1 MIIPYGI
8 EDSKLRRIPVVTI
21 AIIVICIV
29 VYYFTSLAY
38 KRWEVR
44 YQKAFTKFISYYMA
58 HPYLEISPEF
68 KKQFMSEED
77 AEVAENLLK
86 GFGRYKERPDDY
98 VVEEEQEKFDEYVRE
113 LLDLSKT
120 LPFKKWGFIPAKKN
134 FGGLFSSMFVHAGFW
149 HLFFNLLLLFVCGPL
164 LEDVWGRLTFVPFY
178 LLSGIVATLMYS
190 LHYPG
195 STVPLVGA
203 SGAIAG
209 VMGAFLVRHFKTNIK
224 FFYFFFIFIRPGTFS
239 APAWLM
245 LPLWLLR
252 EIFAGS
258 LMDVVIKEHGGGGVA
273 HWAHVWGFAFGAGIA
288 YLIKHFKLEEKYVKS
303 KIEKQTTYVNKGYTI
318 FEEAQQLLVSGD
330 KENAFI
336 KLKEAAGQTPS
347 DQDIVETLWNT
358 SIDLYKEHEAA
369 PYLVRLIEKDVR
381 DNEMQLALLHYS
393 QLKTRFPDAAINKHA
408 KIKLLNAVIDVWEFK
423 DAKQMYDE
431 LAPEINLNVPPG
443 ILLEFSSVAL
453 KFDQRFDQSVA
464 GRVVE
469 LALQHPDIPE
479 DKKDELKTRL
489 YAPPK
494 PRPRGDEPIKINGYL
509 GEGGAAAAA
518 GAAAATVS
526 AFQPQPPVSS
536 GMASKANATI
546 QPPPPP
552 PEAYEIL
559 SPQDFYVPERKLNI
573 TKAVPVC
580 VKGTKIVLNAENVG
594 QRAVSLERVQFIS
607 VVKIAPP
614 SGRPFLLL
622 DFFLSNPNLQAADIR
637 LVRFFSS
644 QFNPQ
649 KFAPNASGPMEAFK
663 TFVSALLELS
673 GAQPY
678 PDLESVQ
685 LNRLITFTSI
695 EEYDNSL
702 LKTG

>member
-1 MIIPYGI
+1 
-8 EDSKLRRIPVVTI
+8 
-21 AIIVICIV
+21 
-29 VYYFTSLAY
+29 
-38 KRWEVR
+38 
-44 YQKAFTKFISYYMA
+44 
-58 HPYLEISPEF
+58 
-68 KKQFMSEED
+68 
-77 AEVAENLLK
+77 
-86 GFGRYKERPDDY
+86 
-98 VVEEEQEKFDEYVRE
+98 
-113 LLDLSKT
+113 
-120 LPFKKWGFIPAKKN
+120 
-134 FGGLFSSMFVHAGFW
+134 
-149 HLFFNLLLLFVCGPL
+149 
-164 LEDVWGRLTFVPFY
+164 
-178 LLSGIVATLMYS
+178 MYS

-258 LMDVVIKEHGGGGVA
+258 LMDVVYKEYGGGGVA

-288 YLIKHFKLEEKYVKS
+288 FLIKHFKFEEKYVKS
-303 KIEKQTTYVNKGYTI
+303 KIEKQTSYVNKGYTI
-318 FEEAQQLLVSGD
+318 YEEAQQLLVSGD

-336 KLKEAAGQTPS
+336 KLKEAAGQSPG

-358 SIDLYKEHEAA
+358 GIDLYKEHEAM
-369 PYLVRLIEKDVR
+369 PFLVRLIEKDVR
-381 DNEMQLALLHYS
+381 DNQMELALLHYS

-408 KIKLLNAVIDVWEFK
+408 KIKLLDAIIDTDAFK
-423 DAKQMYDE
+423 EAKQMYDE
-431 LAPEINLNVPPG
+431 LAVEIDLNVPPG
-443 ILLEFSSVAL
+443 ILLEFSHVAL
-453 KFDQRFDQSVA
+453 KFDQRFDQSGA

-479 DKKDELKTRL
+479 DKKEGLKTRL

-526 AFQPQPPVSS
+526 AFQPQPPVPP

-559 SPQDFYVPERKLNI
+559 SPRDTYVPERKLNI
-573 TKAVPVC
+573 TKAVPVS
-580 VKGTKIVLNAENVG
+580 VKGTKIVLNAENLG
-594 QRAVSLERVQFIS
+594 QRAVSLARVQFIS

-622 DFFLSNPNLQAADIR
+622 DLFLSNPNDLAADIR

-663 TFVSALLELS
+663 AFVSALLELS
-673 GAQPY
+673 GALPY
-678 PDLESVQ
+678 PDLQSVQ
-685 LNRLITFTSI
+685 LNRIITFTSI
-695 EEYDNSL
+695 EDYGSSL
-702 LKTG
+702 LKSV